1 MVDAWLPYGK
11 TEVCVRVPAR
21 NFLGLIKPNEQS
33 VVVDPVGEIER
44 ALKEPIGTLTL
55 SEIVDGK
62 NSVAVVVDD
71 FTRSFQSETMLL
83 LLLSELNASGI
94 KDKNISVIFGCGTH
108 RAVRDDEANK
118 LLGEA
123 IIARVKTISHNC
135 RAQDLVFV
143 GKTKRHGNR
152 VYLNRVFAEAEVK
165 ILLGDVGFHY
175 YAGYGGGRKSVL
187 PAVSGVDT
195 IKDNHA
201 LLLNTSAKTGVLTGN
216 PVHEDMT
223 DAARLANIDFIVNVV
238 ANAQGEVVKAF
249 AGDLEQAF
257 FEATKLVDAMYRV
270 QVDRKADVVVVSPG
284 GFPADINLYQSYP
297 AVDNVLSIAKRGG
310 VVILVAECSEGHGD
324 QTFYDWMV
332 KFGELKPVARE
343 IKRNFVLGG
352 HKAYY
357 LLKALQNHKIILLS
371 SMPEYYASNIFKL
384 KAARAVNDAL
394 NEAFTLVGRNAKVWV
409 LPYGNQTLPEVK

>member
-195 IKDNHA
+195 IRDNHA